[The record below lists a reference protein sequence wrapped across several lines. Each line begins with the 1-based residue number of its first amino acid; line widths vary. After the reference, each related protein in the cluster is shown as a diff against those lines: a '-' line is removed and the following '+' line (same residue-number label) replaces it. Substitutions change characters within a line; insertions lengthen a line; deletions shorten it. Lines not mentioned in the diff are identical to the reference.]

1 MKLIELVRV
10 LERDQSIIIFDVENQ
25 RIYASSSEYVD
36 LKTEPTNQF
45 LGYKVTSVYPIRPT
59 VNDDDDPFVND
70 DDDKPT
76 LYISVVK

>member
-1 MKLIELVRV
+1 MRLIDLVRV

-45 LGYKVTSVYPIRPT
+45 MLYRVNSIYPLKPT
-59 VNDDDDPFVND
+59 VNDDPFVDD

>member
-1 MKLIELVRV
+1 MRLIELVRV
-10 LERDQSIIIFDVENQ
+10 LERDQSIIIFDEENQ

-45 LGYKVTSVYPIRPT
+45 LGYRVTSLYPIRPT
-59 VNDDDDPFVND
+59 VNDEPFVDDND